1 MFRVMNEY
9 MRNIN
14 LKVNDKFTKKLD
26 STLKASENIS
36 TFCITV
42 NFNRYIVDIR
52 LKDYTV
58 NSAKEEYERLIE
70 NISCDYSQMSVR
82 YNEGKAVRYRFATCE
97 ENKDGYYC
105 DVVISQE
112 L

>member
-9 MRNIN
+9 MRNIK
-14 LKVNDKFTKKLD
+14 LKVDESFTKKLD
-26 STLKASENIS
+26 NCLKALENVS

-58 NSAKEEYERLIE
+58 ESAKQTYEELVEM
-70 NISCDYSQMSVR
+70 ISCDYSQMSVR

-97 ENKDGYYC
+97 ENKNGYYC
-105 DVVISQE
+105 DVVISKE